1 MLLKYNFSMNF
12 QCIKTTLYITQ
23 STTTQ
28 YEKTI
33 QLNYEIRTL
42 TPSSNQITLNCKIDF
57 LAKHWGIN
65 DLTPNNEYDED
76 PQRLTSRFP
85 FSLATISI
93 VTLLVN
99 LIYSTNS
106 IAIQNNEE
114 KYGIQDKTE
123 RQEMPNRLKGSRWL
137 EGVNSL

>member
-12 QCIKTTLYITQ
+12 QRIKTTLYITQ

-114 KYGIQDKTE
+114 KYGI
-123 RQEMPNRLKGSRWL
+123 
-137 EGVNSL
+137 